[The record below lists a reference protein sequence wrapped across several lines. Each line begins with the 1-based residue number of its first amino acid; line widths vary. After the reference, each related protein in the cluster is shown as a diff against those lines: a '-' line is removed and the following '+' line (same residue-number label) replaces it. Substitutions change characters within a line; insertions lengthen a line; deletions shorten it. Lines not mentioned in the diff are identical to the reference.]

1 MPAEW
6 GQLLSMSSW
15 LHYHILRQSNA
26 IRPNGMDDLLN
37 IEHNLNIQMKSTC
50 SPVVINKLL

>member
-1 MPAEW
+1 
-6 GQLLSMSSW
+6 
-15 LHYHILRQSNA
+15 
-26 IRPNGMDDLLN
+26 MDDLLN